1 MSVGRQRVV
10 SCVVDETIDLKA
22 KFAQLRCKSLRQNIS
37 PRFNTASFTLVHSSE
52 KLWSIVIFCPKRE
65 KEEEELE
72 RAYVYVYF
80 LSYIMALYGGK
91 MGAEIMGLK
100 RITVIMALM
109 IEDQVKEALMAEPLI

>member
-22 KFAQLRCKSLRQNIS
+22 KFAQRRCKSLRQNIS

-72 RAYVYVYF
+72 RAYAYVYF
-80 LSYIMALYGGK
+80 LSYIMALYIVAWWRRKTGSNTNKG
-91 MGAEIMGLK
+91 
-100 RITVIMALM
+100 
-109 IEDQVKEALMAEPLI
+109 VKWGRKSWD